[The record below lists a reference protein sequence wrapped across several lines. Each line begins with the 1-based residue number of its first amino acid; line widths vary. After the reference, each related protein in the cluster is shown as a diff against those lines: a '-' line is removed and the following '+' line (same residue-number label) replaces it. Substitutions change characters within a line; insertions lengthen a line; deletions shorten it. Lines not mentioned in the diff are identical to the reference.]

1 MYHFNNNGFS
11 SIYTPIRKKFGKK
24 REGGNLIEKLLFGRT
39 IEKLT
44 LSEAIYILN
53 QKNYDKT
60 LEQFKEGF
68 LKLKNLEN
76 MDDLEANGVF
86 KDIISKITIKESKYG
101 YYNDLKSLVIEKT
114 FSDEPIFIQIT
125 KTNRCTLGGF

>member
-1 MYHFNNNGFS
+1 M
-11 SIYTPIRKKFGKK
+11 
-24 REGGNLIEKLLFGRT
+24 LLFGRT